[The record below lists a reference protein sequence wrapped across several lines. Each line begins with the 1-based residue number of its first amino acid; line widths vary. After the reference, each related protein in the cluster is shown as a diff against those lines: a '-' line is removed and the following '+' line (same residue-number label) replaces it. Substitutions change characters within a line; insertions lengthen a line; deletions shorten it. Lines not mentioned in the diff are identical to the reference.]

1 MSDDDEDDYS
11 IMDYQGTAE
20 VHVATEQGDADAIWR
35 NKFDCDKNPNGETDV
50 TTKMQFA
57 DNLCDAIS
65 TGNFEQVSLLL
76 SGGVSCDEPLSI
88 AFGSSGRRPIFIAA
102 EEGQVKMVE
111 LLLEFGCKLDPEEGN
126 FTPLMA
132 TCGSIFQDREE
143 ALAQCAA
150 LLTSKGQ
157 MDPNA
162 CQTQKITGLM
172 LACKHGHDE
181 TVKKLLEIPSL
192 NIDAQDSQRWTALM
206 YAIDGGHGHI
216 ARRLLE
222 AGARPDL
229 AGSEG
234 VLPVDLAM
242 TKGHAKL
249 QAIVGEYSKTKG
261 IDLNMDKP
269 RTNEDSALIQY
280 SEVDNILLAVNAND
294 YLPAFKH
301 HRVELTEFLLLDES
315 DLIRIGVEKVG
326 LRKKML
332 DVIADMHKRQ
342 WEKSSVPKITPRD
355 KQNGIFLSAPDGA
368 LLIASVGQHLK
379 LLNANVEFL
388 ARHIREKPQMLQ
400 LGTDVATITDIAKF
414 TQESR
419 QNLLALSR
427 TIEKLEVAVSKEVGE
442 SDNFPID
449 SHYSEHTLSR
459 KSKRKLSVIVAGF
472 MTALAAFCYYRK

>member
-1 MSDDDEDDYS
+1 
-11 IMDYQGTAE
+11 
-20 VHVATEQGDADAIWR
+20 
-35 NKFDCDKNPNGETDV
+35 
-50 TTKMQFA
+50 
-57 DNLCDAIS
+57 
-65 TGNFEQVSLLL
+65 
-76 SGGVSCDEPLSI
+76 
-88 AFGSSGRRPIFIAA
+88 
-102 EEGQVKMVE
+102 MVE

-143 ALAQCAA
+143 ALAQCST

-472 MTALAAFCYYRK
+472 MTALAAFCYYKIDV